1 MKKTGIVAAV
11 VAVCLI
17 LTGWMLH
24 VSAAEKSSQKPA
36 AQETGPKAK
45 ADDVKT
51 SANSANV
58 AVVNG
63 TPIPKADFDME
74 VARLERQVAMTG
86 RNTDEKEMAAMK
98 KRILDGL
105 VGRELLKQ
113 EAQKKKIKADDKEV
127 NTQIDALKK
136 KFGSEEEFQNTLAKM
151 NLTEDKLKAQI
162 ASDLVLRALI
172 DQEVASKIT
181 VGPNDA
187 KEFYDKN
194 PEYFKTPEMVRASH
208 ILVTVAKDATP
219 EDKTKALAKIKD
231 VQKKI
236 QGGADFAEEAKAVSD
251 CPSKEKGGDL
261 DFFQKGQMVPAFET
275 AAFALKPGQMSDVV
289 ETEYGYHL
297 IKVTDKKEAGV
308 VAFDEIKPRI
318 EQQIKNEKV
327 GQQLAQ
333 YVEQLKS
340 KAKIETLVQ

>member
-1 MKKTGIVAAV
+1 
-11 VAVCLI
+11 
-17 LTGWMLH
+17 
-24 VSAAEKSSQKPA
+24 
-36 AQETGPKAK
+36 
-45 ADDVKT
+45 
-51 SANSANV
+51 
-58 AVVNG
+58 
-63 TPIPKADFDME
+63 
-74 VARLERQVAMTG
+74 
-86 RNTDEKEMAAMK
+86 
-98 KRILDGL
+98 
-105 VGRELLKQ
+105 
-113 EAQKKKIKADDKEV
+113 
-127 NTQIDALKK
+127 
-136 KFGSEEEFQNTLAKM
+136 M

-181 VGPNDA
+181 VGPNEA

-219 EDKTKALAKIKD
+219 EDKAKALAKIKD

-275 AAFALKPGQMSDVV
+275 AAFALKPGQMSDIV